1 MVEVESVDEEVDVNK
16 NDGGKEEK
24 TTTKQMTKLNLMT
37 MTLMKNRQSHC
48 EELFISTIGIQRLV
62 L

>member
-37 MTLMKNRQSHC
+37 MTLMKNRQSRC
-48 EELFISTIGIQRLV
+48 QELFIATIGIQRLV